1 MGRFL
6 VTGGA
11 GFVGSHVVEALV
23 GRGDSVRV
31 LDDLSTGSPEN
42 IRHLR
47 ERVELIQG
55 GVEKPPDIERAVRDV
70 DAVVHLAAIS
80 SVAKSVADPLRT
92 DIVNIHGTLRVLL
105 AARDAGVKRVVFASS
120 SAVYGESEAQP
131 KIETMIPS
139 PVSPY
144 ALSKL
149 AGEHYCAIF
158 SRLYGLSTISLR
170 FFNIFGPRQDPTS
183 PYSGV
188 IAIFIKKL
196 LAGEPPMITGD
207 GEQSRDFIYVADAV
221 AAILAAL
228 SCESAN
234 GQAVNIGTGV
244 STTINELCA
253 VLTRLT
259 PAKTTP
265 VHGAPRSGDVRH
277 SLADITL
284 ARALLSYSPRVPLE
298 QGLRLTFNSM
308 RT

>member
-31 LDDLSTGSPEN
+31 LDDLSTGSLDN

-55 GVEKPPDIERAVRDV
+55 GVEKPRDIERAVRDV
-70 DAVVHLAAIS
+70 EAVVHLAAIS
-80 SVAKSVADPLRT
+80 SVAKSVADPVRT

-120 SAVYGESEAQP
+120 SAVYGESDAQP
-131 KIETMIPS
+131 KVESMIPS

-149 AGEHYCAIF
+149 TGEHYCAIF

-196 LAGEPPMITGD
+196 LAGEPPTITGD

-228 SCESAN
+228 SCESAD
-234 GQAVNIGTGV
+234 GQAVNIGTGA
-244 STTINELCA
+244 STTINELCG
-253 VLTRLT
+253 VLTRLAS
-259 PAKTTP
+259 AKTTP
-265 VHGAPRSGDVRH
+265 VHCVPRSGDVRH

-298 QGLRLTFNSM
+298 EGLRLTFNSM
-308 RT
+308 PT